1 MFRLISNFTAQGDQ
15 SQAITKL
22 TAGLKINLKNQV
34 LLGVTGSGK
43 TFTMASVIEKMRLP
57 TLIIS
62 PNKTLAAQ
70 LYQEFKSFF
79 PENAV
84 HYFVSYY
91 DYYQPEAY
99 LPEANLYIQKDARVN
114 EEIDRLRHAAIQ
126 SLMTRP
132 DTIII
137 TSVSC
142 IYGIG
147 DPNEYQKTR
156 LEIKVG
162 QKISAADLSRHLQFL
177 QYEKVG
183 EQEPASLSKPG
194 RFFSRG
200 SSFLNINL
208 VTGGKIAV
216 KWQKR
221 QISEI
226 IADDQKVNVFNI
238 YPAKFWITSQDKLR
252 LALRNIKTELEERG
266 EELQAAGKFEEAER
280 LERRVESDLEMLRKK
295 GHLNGIENYSRH
307 LSFRQPGEPPRTL
320 LDFFSLSPAGRNP
333 GFQSGDH
340 KPFLLF
346 IDESHIAIPQI
357 RGMYNGDNHRKSVLV
372 EYGFRLP
379 SALDNRPLKFDE
391 FLARTG
397 QTIYVSA
404 TPAQYEM
411 EQIKTSGQLVEQL
424 VRPTGILDPEVVI
437 KTAKKQAV
445 HLLKEIQK
453 RAAAGERT
461 LALTLTKRSAEDLT
475 EFLLAKGV
483 RAQYLHS
490 EIKTLQRPEVI
501 NALRKGEVDVI
512 VGINLLREGLDLPE
526 VSLVAILD
534 ADREGFLRNQ
544 RSLIQMAGRAARSIN
559 GQVILYADEL
569 TGSIKRM
576 MKETARRRRF
586 QEKFNKQLGV
596 LPTPI
601 EKSILG
607 SIKITHANHPI
618 S

>member
-1 MFRLISNFTAQGDQ
+1 MFKLISNFTAQGDQ
-15 SQAITKL
+15 PQAISNL
-22 TAGLKINLKNQV
+22 AAGLKTGLTNQV

-43 TFTMASVIEKMRLP
+43 TFTMASVIEKTQLP
-57 TLIIS
+57 TLVIS

-84 HYFVSYY
+84 RYFVSYY

-99 LPEANLYIQKDARVN
+99 LPEADLYIQKDARIN
-114 EEIDRLRHAAIQ
+114 EEIDRLRHAALQ
-126 SLMTRP
+126 SLMTRK
-132 DTIII
+132 DVIII
-137 TSVSC
+137 ASVSC

-147 DPNEYQKTR
+147 DPSEYQKTR

-162 QKISAADLSRHLQFL
+162 QKISHNDLIRHLQFL
-177 QYEKVG
+177 QYERIVD
-183 EQEPASLSKPG
+183 QEKNPDTLKSG
-194 RFFSRG
+194 RFFVKRG
-200 SSFLNINL
+200 AVNNQNLQINL
-208 VTGGKIAV
+208 VTGEKIRIS
-216 KWQKR
+216 WQKR
-221 QISEI
+221 QIAEI
-226 IADDQKVNVFNI
+226 IADNGKTDKFGI
-238 YPAKFWITSQDKLR
+238 YPAKFWITPQDKLR
-252 LALRNIKTELEERG
+252 LALRNIKTELEERI

-280 LERRVESDLEMLRKK
+280 LERRVESDLEMMRKK
-295 GHLNGIENYSRH
+295 GYVNGIENYSRH
-307 LSFRQPGEPPRTL
+307 LSFRRPGEPPRAL
-320 LDFFSLSPAGRNP
+320 LDFFP
-333 GFQSGDH
+333 

-357 RGMYNGDNHRKSVLV
+357 RGMHSGDAQRKTVLV

-391 FLARTG
+391 FLSRAG

-411 EQIKTSGQLVEQL
+411 DQIKNNGRLVEQL
-424 VRPTGILDPEVVI
+424 VRPTGILDPKVVI
-437 KTAKKQAV
+437 KPAKTQVA
-445 HLLKEIQK
+445 HLLKEIKK
-453 RAAAGERT
+453 RAALNERV

-475 EFLLAKGV
+475 EFLLTKGV
-483 RAQYLHS
+483 RAEYLHS
-490 EIKTLQRPEVI
+490 EIKTLKRPAI
-501 NALRKGEVDVI
+501 IQALRKGEVDVV

-576 MKETARRRRF
+576 LKETARRRKH
-586 QEKFNKQLGV
+586 QEKFNKKTGAIPVAIQKE
-596 LPTPI
+596 I
-601 EKSILG
+601 MEI
-607 SIKITHANHPI
+607 IKAAETVDV
-618 S
+618 